1 MAGPRGY
8 SSYRGRGSKAKKAL
22 SVVLVLIILAAVG
35 FMMLQRYIVYDEA
48 GRPYMELPWQ
58 KDEAP
63 DTSNMIPP
71 DLDITI
77 QEPGETRKET
87 MAWLVAETPVTQEAL
102 TSSIASHSLTS
113 EAVYNAVAVTVK
125 DDSGLLYF
133 DTTVPEGA
141 AFIRTA
147 ADTAAALAALT
158 GGDGSSLY
166 TVARLSCF
174 HDSRASNA
182 DVEGMGLKNTGG
194 YIFYDGNNTQWLDP
208 GKPAARQYLCG
219 LAKELAEM
227 GFDEILLTDVGYPT
241 EGKLDK
247 IYYGET
253 MKSQNLMT
261 FLEEMQAALA
271 EYEVRLSVELP
282 ETVVAEGSDNIAGLM
297 LADIAPRVD
306 RVYTVTTEDQAAA
319 LAAAVA
325 AVAAETEFVP
335 ELMVPAST
343 WEGSSLVVSET

>member
-8 SSYRGRGSKAKKAL
+8 SSYRGRGSKAKKVL

-35 FMMLQRYIVYDEA
+35 FMMLQRYIVYDET
-48 GRPYMELPWQ
+48 GRPYMEMPWQ
-58 KDEAP
+58 KDETP
-63 DTSNMIPP
+63 DTQPEAP
-71 DLDITI
+71 QDLDVTI

-87 MAWLVAETPVTQEAL
+87 MAWLVAETPMTQEAL
-102 TSSIASHSLTS
+102 TSSIANHSLTS

-133 DTTVPEGA
+133 DTTVSEGA

-158 GGDGSSLY
+158 EGDGSSLY

-174 HDSRASNA
+174 HDSKASNA

-208 GKPAARQYLCG
+208 GKPAARQYLCD
-219 LAKELAEM
+219 LARELAEM
-227 GFDEILLTDVGYPT
+227 GFDEILLTDVSYPT

-253 MKSQNLMT
+253 MKSQNIMT
-261 FLEEMQAALA
+261 FLEEMRDALEA
-271 EYEVRLSVELP
+271 YDVTLSVELP

-306 RVYTVTTEDQAAA
+306 RVYAVTTADQIET
-319 LAAAVA
+319 LAAAVD
-325 AVAAETEFVP
+325 AVAEKTDFVP
-335 ELMVPAST
+335 ELTAPASV
-343 WEGSSLVVSET
+343 WAGSSLVVSGN